1 MVILLYDYTCLH
13 YGDFSSS
20 LRLSLSLS
28 LELLLLLND
37 LASIDLNV
45 QKFWSPI
52 LNEIVEFFDT
62 KILSDV
68 KYPHLSELF
77 FKNLAIDL
85 KTIESF
91 FKSSINQSEFDNFIA
106 PLASLVEMCAL
117 LQAESVHEYLDP
129 LVRQRKYSHVQTER
143 IVKVL
148 GKLKEPAEKRQS
160 VEDLILLLK

>member
-1 MVILLYDYTCLH
+1 MFTTNITIL
-13 YGDFSSS
+13 
-20 LRLSLSLS
+20 
-28 LELLLLLND
+28 LELLLLLNE
-37 LASIDLNV
+37 LAKIELNI

-52 LNEIVEFFDT
+52 LNEIVDFFDT

-77 FKNLAIDL
+77 FKNLAMDL
-85 KTIESF
+85 KSIENF
-91 FKSSINQSEFDNFIA
+91 FASSINKTEFDNFIS
-106 PLASLVEMCAL
+106 PLASLLEMCAL

>member
-1 MVILLYDYTCLH
+1 M
-13 YGDFSSS
+13 
-20 LRLSLSLS
+20 
-28 LELLLLLND
+28 LLNE
-37 LASIDLNV
+37 LSRIELSIE
-45 QKFWSPI
+45 KFWSPI
-52 LNEIVEFFDT
+52 LKEIVDFFDT

-68 KYPHLSELF
+68 KYPHLSVLF

-85 KTIESF
+85 KAIESF
-91 FKSSINQSEFDNFIA
+91 FISSINKSDFDNFIA
-106 PLASLVEMCAL
+106 PLASLLEMCAL

-148 GKLKEPAEKRQS
+148 GKLKEPADKRQS

>member
-1 MVILLYDYTCLH
+1 MVYIFGYSVIYV
-13 YGDFSSS
+13 
-20 LRLSLSLS
+20 
-28 LELLLLLND
+28 ELLVLLND
-37 LASIDLNV
+37 LSRV
-45 QKFWSPI
+45 QLSTNKFWSPI
-52 LNEIVEFFDT
+52 LMEIVEFFDT

-85 KTIESF
+85 KALESF
-91 FKSSINQSEFDNFIA
+91 FITLTTSKEQADFIA
-106 PLASLVEMCAL
+106 PLASLVEMCTL